1 MKCIKPGLF
10 TTVQDIGRSK
20 FEKDGFSEAGVMNQ
34 YLYSIANAL
43 VDNDNAPVLEV
54 TLNGPTLKFEESNIV
69 AFVAYDADIQL
80 DDQTIP
86 VNTAIYVEK
95 GKCSI

>member
-34 YLYSIANAL
+34 YLYTIANAL
-43 VDNDNAPVLEV
+43 VDNENAPVLEV
-54 TLNGPTLKFEESNIV
+54 TLNGPTLKFEEPNIV
-69 AFVAYDADIQL
+69 AFVAYAADIQL
-80 DDQTIP
+80 DDQPIP

-95 GKCSI
+95 GKCST